1 MVKIVYSIVFI
12 FFNISLYNAV
22 HGKTEIKNKIISLL
36 IFHVV
41 IFVIALFPLFAK
53 QILFLTVFSW
63 SMAII
68 LVSQRYKGVGLLN
81 KLQGNHNKYYDA
93 FKEFTLKTFPNVL
106 LIMFTVI
113 QLIVIWTENLPE
125 EFP

>member
-1 MVKIVYSIVFI
+1 MEKILYSIVFI

-22 HGKTEIKNKIISLL
+22 QGKSGIKNKIISLL

-41 IFVIALFPLFAK
+41 IFVLALFPLFAK

-63 SMAII
+63 SMAIM
-68 LVSQRYKGVGLLN
+68 LVGQRYKGLALLN
-81 KLQGNHNKYYDA
+81 KRQSNHNKYYDT
-93 FKEFTLKTFPNVL
+93 FKEVTLKIFPIII

-113 QLIVIWTENLPE
+113 QFIVIWTENLPE

>member
-1 MVKIVYSIVFI
+1 MEKILYSIVFI

-22 HGKTEIKNKIISLL
+22 HGKGGIKNKIISLL

-41 IFVIALFPLFAK
+41 IFVLALFPLFAK

-93 FKEFTLKTFPNVL
+93 FKEFTLKTFPNIL

>member
-1 MVKIVYSIVFI
+1 M
-12 FFNISLYNAV
+12 
-22 HGKTEIKNKIISLL
+22 HGKGGIKNKIISLL

-41 IFVIALFPLFAK
+41 IFVLALFPLFAK

-63 SMAII
+63 SMAIT
-68 LVSQRYKGVGLLN
+68 LVGQRYKGVGLLN
-81 KLQGNHNKYYDA
+81 KLQGNLNKYYDA
-93 FKEFTLKTFPNVL
+93 FKEFTLKTFPNII